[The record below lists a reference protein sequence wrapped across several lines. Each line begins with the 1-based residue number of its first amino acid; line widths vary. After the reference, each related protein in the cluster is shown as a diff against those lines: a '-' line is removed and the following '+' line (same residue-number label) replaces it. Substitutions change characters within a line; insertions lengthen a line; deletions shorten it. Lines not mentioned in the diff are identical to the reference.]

1 MQIILASH
9 NKNKLKELSTI
20 FQINLSK
27 HSLVYPSK
35 VLNVIE
41 DKVTLKENAEKKAI
55 EYFKFYD
62 LPVIADD
69 SGLFVDALN
78 GAPGVH
84 SARFSG
90 EDSNDEKNND
100 KLLDLLQNNSHR
112 SATFKTVLCFFDGK
126 EFLYTLG
133 ELDGEILTSPRGKHG
148 FGYDPIFE
156 VNGKTLAEMTLD
168 EKSEISHRKNATIKM
183 VELLNEK

>member
-1 MQIILASH
+1 MQIILASQ
-9 NKNKLKELSTI
+9 NKNKLKELSTV
-20 FQINLSK
+20 FQKKLSE
-27 HSLVYPSK
+27 HSLVFPNK

-41 DKVTLKENAEKKAI
+41 DKETIKENAEKKAL
-55 EYFKFYD
+55 EYFKFYN

-69 SGLFVDALN
+69 SGLFVEALN

-90 EDSNDEKNND
+90 EDADDEKNNH
-100 KLLDLLQNNSHR
+100 KLLDLLQNNSNR

-133 ELDGEILTSPRGKHG
+133 ELDGEILSSPRGKNG

-156 VNGKTLAEMTLD
+156 VNGKTLAEMTLE